1 MQQRLSN
8 ESRGGAGLILPGWGQ
23 DALGLVIPGETMDP
37 GFDEN
42 EPELGILVLPAPLKM
57 LPDGHSLLD
66 EEVHVLG

>member
-1 MQQRLSN
+1 MRQRSFFLS
-8 ESRGGAGLILPGWGQ
+8 
-23 DALGLVIPGETMDP
+23 PGETMDP

>member
-1 MQQRLSN
+1 
-8 ESRGGAGLILPGWGQ
+8 
-23 DALGLVIPGETMDP
+23 MDP

-66 EEVHVLG
+66 EEVHVLGQVGCEGLGLEDSQNLVTSDETHLKIY